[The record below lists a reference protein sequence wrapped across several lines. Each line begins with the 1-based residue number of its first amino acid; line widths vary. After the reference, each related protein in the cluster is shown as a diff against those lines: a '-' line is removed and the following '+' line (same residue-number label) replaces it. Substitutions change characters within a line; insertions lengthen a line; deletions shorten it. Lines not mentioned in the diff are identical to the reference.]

1 MKYSWKGH
9 KDRNKHKNRRRKKGV
24 GKLGWFMSGI
34 NRNISTTWRW
44 TYGEDCC
51 SSNTWRRRVHAV
63 SSSPLYSLQT
73 RWQRGGGK
81 AAEENRPN
89 WLVELWLDW
98 YQITLYAN
106 DSLQHWSMSVFLQVC
121 VTPSLWSPRSMV
133 PQVYVP
139 LCLHSP
145 SLWSPRSMFPFVYI
159 LQVYVRPG
167 LCIFLH
173 VRVRVRVNT
182 LTLT

>member
-1 MKYSWKGH
+1 MENS
-9 KDRNKHKNRRRKKGV
+9 V
-24 GKLGWFMSGI
+24 GLSGI

-51 SSNTWRRRVHAV
+51 SSNTCTDWRRRVHAV

-98 YQITLYAN
+98 YQITLCAN
-106 DSLQHWSMSVFLQVC
+106 DSLRYWSMSVFVQVC
-121 VTPSLWSPRSMV
+121 VTPG
-133 PQVYVP
+133 
-139 LCLHSP
+139 
-145 SLWSPRSMFPFVYI
+145 LWSPRSMFPFVYI
-159 LQVYVRPG
+159 HQVYVRPG